1 MLFPHAVLP
10 DAGFTA
16 HISTLHGLHPSGVGL
31 PALQE
36 VNLQVS
42 LSVSEGG
49 QTSDSDA
56 QHQREVSRLLLDFR
70 PQGFPVPL
78 ESHVGGGKQSFSPF
92 VRVARQVDAAQ
103 RHLPLPRHTPHLDT
117 AREERDVT
125 VTKRKS
131 CPTCRA
137 VRVRFY

>member
-16 HISTLHGLHPSGVGL
+16 HISTLQGLHPSGVGL

-78 ESHVGGGKQSFSPF
+78 ERHFGGGKQSFSPF

-103 RHLPLPRHTPHLDT
+103 RHLPLPRHTPHL
-117 AREERDVT
+117 AQRERSGT
-125 VTKRKS
+125 
-131 CPTCRA
+131 
-137 VRVRFY
+137 